1 MTPRPVPDN
10 VGCGVFK
17 TKTMEEKHTYYTP
30 TIEEFHV
37 GFQYEEDFMSGD
49 GDWRKVTF
57 EVKDDDLWHIPGKL
71 EEGWIRV
78 RHLCHE
84 DIVGLGFNEIV
95 PNHQWAGNL
104 FGVTYVLTKS
114 EETFQIIKGAGINAI
129 IKGEYLVLFLG
140 TIRNSSELKRIMK
153 MVGIEK

>member
-1 MTPRPVPDN
+1 
-10 VGCGVFK
+10 
-17 TKTMEEKHTYYTP
+17 MEEKYSYYTP
-30 TIEEFHV
+30 DIEEFHV
-37 GFQYEEDFMSGD
+37 GFEYEEDFMSGE

-84 DIVGLGFNEIV
+84 DIVAEGWRHIDIHHTLG
-95 PNHQWAGNL
+95 GTLYNL
-104 FGVTYVLTKS
+104 GTFWVGALGTDVTISMTQFSHHAV
-114 EETFQIIKGAGINAI
+114 F
-129 IKGEYLVLFLG
+129 VG
-140 TIRNSSELKRIMK
+140 TIRNRSELRRVMK